1 LPSWT
6 VFANSII
13 EANNNPEDPKRVLL
27 EQAIPEVS
35 YAIYGSRDT
44 ILAETARQLNVMAMV
59 LDKLQSDYQMLAN
72 SQIQLT
78 GRFLPPTSLTV
89 HEDSSTA
96 SITVLDSTS
105 TCLHAGLPAYT
116 LVKARTVDEV
126 WREWNEGILGGP
138 AIKDLELKWGS
149 KWRPLPKERVAFC
162 RRKVIIDDIL
172 KRQQHGQ
179 SASDAITALEL
190 VRGDKSIDWLIKEL
204 KKRK

>member
-1 LPSWT
+1 M
-6 VFANSII
+6 
-13 EANNNPEDPKRVLL
+13 LL

-44 ILAETARQLNVMAMV
+44 ILAETTRQLNIMAKV
-59 LDKLQSDYQMLAN
+59 LNKLQSDYQMLAN

-78 GRFLPPTSLTV
+78 SRFLPPISPTAQ
-89 HEDSSTA
+89 EDSSTA

-105 TCLHAGLPAYT
+105 TCLNTGPPAYA
-116 LVKARTVDEV
+116 LVKARTVNEV
-126 WREWNEGILGGP
+126 WREWNEGILDGP
-138 AIKDLELKWGS
+138 AVKDLELKWGS

-172 KRQQHGQ
+172 KRQQRGQ
-179 SASDAITALEL
+179 LVSDAVTALEV

-204 KKRK
+204 KRRK